1 MREISKRNLRALG
14 FDKQI
19 DKVEKGQC
27 AFCGTDKVKP
37 EDFRD
42 ENSRREFEM
51 SGICQACQ
59 DEIFTE

>member
-1 MREISKRNLRALG
+1 MRDVAKKNLRALG

-27 AFCGTDKVKP
+27 PFCGTDKVKP

-42 ENSRREFEM
+42 KWL
-51 SGICQACQ
+51 ICLHSLYTLFRLIPNRICPY
-59 DEIFTE
+59 